1 MYFFAQFTAWSVP
14 PSSLRNYIT
23 CWPITV
29 FLSKSALK
37 IPTRFLHP
45 CSNHISSFR
54 IFCEIFVLILL
65 LVSFSNIDPLYIHK
79 SRLKGSF
86 ITMSKKM
93 TTFWLQN
100 LRCLPIN
107 TVKVWPHFLTKY
119 WSFHLLAIALP
130 SLEFPSSL
138 HQIIKQTCTYRS
150 RWKFSPSY
158 TCNLLKTPSYI
169 IV

>member
-1 MYFFAQFTAWSVP
+1 MRIISYVEGQL
-14 PSSLRNYIT
+14 SSLNRNSRIST
-23 CWPITV
+23 QHWISLNLFT
-29 FLSKSALK
+29 FR
-37 IPTRFLHP
+37 PTLIGNVCLFGGGEYPGKVCDIGFETP
-45 CSNHISSFR
+45 C
-54 IFCEIFVLILL
+54 
-65 LVSFSNIDPLYIHK
+65 IHK

-100 LRCLPIN
+100 FRCLPIN

-119 WSFHLLAIALP
+119 WRFHSLAIALP
-130 SLEFPSSL
+130 SLEFPSLL
-138 HQIIKQTCTYRS
+138 HLIIKQTCTYRS

-158 TCNLLKTPSYI
+158 TRNLLKTPSYI